1 MHMKLDD
8 HFDSPEFAADPFPLY
23 AELREDDPVHRSE
36 RLGAWVLTRY
46 DHVRECLL
54 DTATFSSHGRAISDF
69 AARFTV
75 DELEALAPLR
85 QQFSEGLISSDP
97 PDHTR
102 LKRVMMKGIRPM
114 NDEGLREV
122 VHDLVSELL
131 LKVKGRGQMDAV
143 ADFAYPL
150 PIYVILSILGVVQSK
165 RDELKAACE
174 RFLQLS
180 AAPRPSFA
188 TAMDAQVGL
197 LEIKAELARILDERR
212 RSPQR
217 DFISSL
223 AEAER
228 EGVLS
233 ESEILTT
240 LVTVLIGGHETTTY
254 LLGSALWILPQYPAQ
269 LDALRNDPSLLPGA
283 TEEFIRLVG
292 PFQYVRRVVT
302 ADSDFHGRTMRKGD
316 LVIAHLAAGNRDP
329 RAFPDP
335 ERLDI
340 TRRPNRHLGFGHGP
354 HACLGAPFA
363 RSEVPIALELFLR
376 EIPEYIIATDRV
388 EFPNQSL
395 RGPVSLPLLYPSTK
409 ERVEK

>member
-1 MHMKLDD
+1 MKLDD
-8 HFDSPEFAADPFPLY
+8 HFDSPSFAANPFPIY
-23 AELREDDPVHRSE
+23 AELREIDPVHRSE
-36 RLGAWVLTRY
+36 RLGAWVLTRF

-54 DTATFSSHGRAISDF
+54 DTTTFSSQGRAISDF
-69 AARFTV
+69 TTRFST
-75 DELEALAPLR
+75 DELEILQPLR

-114 NDEGLREV
+114 NDEGLRDV

-131 LKVKGRGQMDAV
+131 AKVKGQGRMDAV

-150 PIYVILSILGVVQSK
+150 PIYVILSILGVAQSK

-180 AAPRPSFA
+180 AQPKPSFA
-188 TAMDAQVGL
+188 TAEDAQVGL
-197 LEIKAELARILDERR
+197 LAVKAEFARILAERR
-212 RSPQR
+212 KSPQR

-223 AEAER
+223 AAAEA
-228 EGVLS
+228 EGVLH

-254 LLGSALWILPQYPAQ
+254 LLASALLTLPQYPEQ
-269 LDALRNDPSLLPGA
+269 WEALRHDSTLLPGA
-283 TEEFIRLVG
+283 SEEFIRLVG

-302 ADSDFHGRTMRKGD
+302 ADVEFHGRTLRKGD
-316 LVIAHLAAGNRDP
+316 LMIAHLAAGNRDP
-329 RAFPDP
+329 RAFSDP
-335 ERLDI
+335 EHLDI
-340 TRRPNRHLGFGHGP
+340 RRRPNRHLGFGHGP

-376 EIPEYIIATDRV
+376 EIPEYTVATEQV
-388 EFPNQSL
+388 KFPNQSL
-395 RGPVSLPLLYPSTK
+395 RGPLSLPLTFPSTAN
-409 ERVEK
+409 EETT